1 MSPIKEFWTLVSAR
15 APALAKARSAN
26 DAQYDEL
33 LASLHR
39 VDPGLFIHFQN
50 GGGDFVIS
58 ADGDPN
64 LFSVA
69 RDVAAAAPR
78 LPGWKVLALKPKLGF
93 PMKTEWEGT
102 TVSTDDVVFLPLSRP
117 GFDDLGLRVYVRG
130 LRAQDV
136 EAATN
141 AVYRMLD
148 DGLGE
153 ERFALSVVHLQVL
166 PLPDHVD
173 GKVYPIR
180 DLDGFIARRETE
192 RATQ

>member
-1 MSPIKEFWTLVSAR
+1 MSRIKEFWTLVSAR
-15 APALAKARSAN
+15 APALAEAGSAN
-26 DAQYDEL
+26 DAQYEEL

-39 VDPGLFIHFQN
+39 VDPGLFIYFKI

-69 RDVAAAAPR
+69 RDVVAAAPR

-93 PMKTEWEGT
+93 PIETEWEGT
-102 TVSTDDVVFLPLSRP
+102 TVIADDVVFLPLSRS
-117 GFDDLGLRVYVRG
+117 GSDDLGLRVYVRG
-130 LRAQDV
+130 LHLQDV

-141 AVYRMLD
+141 ALYRMLD

-153 ERFALSVVHLQVL
+153 ERFALNVVHLEVS
-166 PLPDHVD
+166 PMPDHVD
-173 GKVYPIR
+173 RKVYPIR
-180 DLDGFIARRETE
+180 DLDSFIARRESGP
-192 RATQ
+192 AIQ